1 MKIIESSFFKP
12 RKCEYGNFEII
23 PDEGWEFSQTF
34 IDYESKL
41 LIVSLSI
48 IDKTKWENLGYNG
61 TVIPTKQY
69 KIDLNTLRILECEE
83 WKEYFNYNKIEI
95 ISDDKKYKLITQ
107 RVFKPENNND
117 SIIEELYDNVSGDL
131 ISSSRSVAFREDKY
145 ENLLENKYRSE
156 RELEERIRIYN
167 AKPNLAAFYTIQI
180 NQLKNQDVIIYYY
193 DAFDTFKLTF
203 LNDEFVLSKGDI
215 FPSKQ
220 EDWQSLYYDEIAV
233 YSTIDEFWKEFSKD
247 EKWYLK
253 YNLHYGFDHKP
264 LVLAKQVTEYLN
276 ELREE
281 QKSSFKEY
289 EKINEWQGI
298 VWSDEYKKKEIKQW
312 CSNCFK
318 PVNYNGRY
326 PKYICQECAS
336 KDAYD
341 ADGNVLEFSNLG
353 MSGGF
358 KAITKNKEG
367 EIIKENDTD
376 QFCDC
381 IIDGKLFFAQEA
393 RFGGIVIQLKDSQ

>member
-1 MKIIESSFFKP
+1 MKIIKSSFFSP

-23 PDEGWEFSQTF
+23 PDAGWEFSQTF

-48 IDKTKWENLGYNG
+48 KDETKWENHGYNG
-61 TVIPTKQY
+61 TIIPTKQY
-69 KIDLNTLRILECEE
+69 KVDLETLRILEFED
-83 WKEYFNYNKIEI
+83 WKHYFNYNKIEI
-95 ISDDKKYKLITQ
+95 ISEDGKYKLITQ

-117 SIIEELYDNVSGDL
+117 SIIEELYDNISGNL
-131 ISSSRSVAFREDKY
+131 ISSSRSIAFSEDKN
-145 ENLLENKYRSE
+145 ENLLESKYRSE
-156 RELEERIRIYN
+156 RELEDRIRIYN
-167 AKPNLAAFYTIQI
+167 AKPNLAEFYKIQI
-180 NQLKNQDVIIYYY
+180 NQLKDQDVIMYYY

-203 LNDEFVLSKGDI
+203 VNDEFVLSKGER

-220 EDWQSLYYDEIAV
+220 EDWQSLQYDEITV
-233 YSTIDEFWKEFSKD
+233 YSNVDEFWNDFIKD

-253 YNLHYGFDHKP
+253 YNIHYGFEHKI
-264 LVLAKQVTEYLN
+264 LVLAKHITEYLN
-276 ELREE
+276 ELRRE

-289 EKINEWQGI
+289 EKINEWQGS
-298 VWSDEYKKKEIKQW
+298 VWSDEYKKKEVKQW
-312 CSNCFK
+312 CANCSE
-318 PVNYNGRY
+318 PVSYYGRY

-341 ADGNVLEFSNLG
+341 TNGNILEFSNLG
-353 MSGGF
+353 ISGGF
-358 KAITKNKEG
+358 KATTKNKDG
-367 EIIKENDTD
+367 KIIKENDTD

-393 RFGGIVIQLKDSQ
+393 RFGGIVIQLKE